1 MIQIEK
7 LLFIWNIFR
16 IADEDLQYI
25 IDAQLSNFESF
36 KIPEKTV
43 KSREIEELEALR
55 NKAKDLY
62 KRQKLIESSQVESVT
77 ATTTQQEETTS
88 DYFSLETTTT
98 YNDLLD

>member
-1 MIQIEK
+1 MLQIET
-7 LLFIWNIFR
+7 LLFIRNIFR

-77 ATTTQQEETTS
+77 ATTTLQEETTS
-88 DYFSLETTTT
+88 DFFSLETTTT